1 MMKITGIS
9 MMKMTKKNTT
19 IIDSV
24 IGWVSILG
32 YGGSI
37 PPHPLVNSVW
47 VDFNVATGYNVVV
60 LYAS

>member
-1 MMKITGIS
+1 

-24 IGWVSILG
+24 IGRVSILG

-37 PPHPLVNSVW
+37 PPHPLEPQMM
-47 VDFNVATGYNVVV
+47 VAFTVPV
-60 LYAS
+60 LWLI

>member
-24 IGWVSILG
+24 IGRVSNLG

-37 PPHPLVNSVW
+37 PPHPLEPQMM
-47 VDFNVATGYNVVV
+47 VAFTVPV
-60 LYAS
+60 LWLI

>member
-9 MMKMTKKNTT
+9 TMKMTKKNTT

-24 IGWVSILG
+24 IGWVSNLG

-37 PPHPLVNSVW
+37 PPHPLINSVW
-47 VDFNVATGYNVVV
+47 VDFEVAAGYNVVV
-60 LYAS
+60 RCAS